1 MARPSRSGSPVG
13 RVRVRCGAAARE
25 AGFTLI
31 GLMFAI
37 AIIGITL
44 ATVGV
49 VWSRQIRGEKEGELL
64 FAGDQIRTAIGR
76 YLASGGQYPLALSD
90 LLEDKRFPQAR
101 RYLRRLYNDPM
112 TGAAD
117 WQLIQAPGEGI
128 SGVVSS
134 SPAKPLQ
141 VASISPADTALA

>member
-49 VWSRQIRGEKEGELL
+49 VWSTQIRREKEVELL

-117 WQLIQAPGEGI
+117 WQLIQAPGGGI
-128 SGVVSS
+128 SGVGGRLKNKTIKM
-134 SPAKPLQ
+134 AE
-141 VASISPADTALA
+141 ISQAEEDF